1 MPQYLIS
8 VIGNTADAM
17 PPEDEMQALYA
28 SVDAFNKEVQAAG
41 QWVFAGGLQ
50 PIDEATVVDGTGDD
64 VVVTDGPFSES
75 KEFLGGFWVVD
86 VPDMDAALDLATR
99 GSKACQ
105 GKVEVRAF
113 QAEPDGA

>member
-8 VIGNTADAM
+8 VIGNTDDSMPSADEIERM
-17 PPEDEMQALYA
+17 YA
-28 SVDAFNKEVQAAG
+28 SVGAFNEEVQAAG

-50 PIDEATVVDGTGDD
+50 PIDEATVVDATGND
-64 VVVTDGPFSES
+64 VVVTDGPFTES
-75 KEFLGGFWVVD
+75 KEFLGGFWVVKA
-86 VPDMDAALDLATR
+86 PDLDAALDLATR

-113 QAEPDGA
+113 QPDSDD